1 MAAGDTYEK
10 QPIDIT
16 SETSC
21 VCLYCLCFTNLYPPK
36 EYSSGFLDEENIEL
50 EEKVLTALPVHIC

>member
-1 MAAGDTYEK
+1 MAVGDTYEK
-10 QPIDIT
+10 QPMDIT

-21 VCLYCLCFTNLYPPK
+21 VCLCCLCFTNLYPPK
-36 EYSSGFLDEENIEL
+36 EYSSRFLDEENIEL